1 MLEKAVMGKQGW
13 LSGGWRFLRSVALV
27 DAVIFLIV
35 GLVCWTG
42 GWRTIYQYGGGLF
55 WAGMLAMIVGA
66 SSVRG
71 TWGTSRRFET
81 QYGLTVSEQ
90 GIHQRLRQQMADVTE
105 SNRFCVLMFAAA
117 LVSMVIGAVIQTV
130 LR

>member
-1 MLEKAVMGKQGW
+1 MEKQGG
-13 LSGGWRFLRSVALV
+13 LSGGWRFLRNVVLIDVA
-27 DAVIFLIV
+27 IFLIV

-42 GWRTIYQYGGGLF
+42 GWYTIYQYGGGLF
-55 WAGMLAMIVGA
+55 WAGMLAIIIGA

-71 TWGTSRRFET
+71 VWGTSRRFET

-90 GIHQRLRQQMADVTE
+90 SIHQRMRQQMADVAE

-130 LR
+130 FR